1 MPEDLFVPIQMR
13 RARDMETNVIGLKI
27 AASLD
32 GVNIADDDIILLR
45 QAEIDL
51 STDIPSPPP
60 VLYQG
65 DKVMISKGDF
75 SVVVGAAKSRK
86 TFCISA
92 MVGAYLCADEY
103 MNMSSPNDA
112 GNVLW
117 IDTEQSIYHAAKV
130 AKRVCRIAGLPTDQ
144 KTERFRMLCFREY
157 EPDRRRELTDKAIRL
172 YQPSLVVVDGAADL
186 ILDVND
192 SSESAK
198 LATMFMDITKELD
211 NHIVTVLHTNPGGDK
226 PRGHLGTN
234 FLNKAQALFIVRADG
249 DISTVS
255 VERCRDIAVDD
266 FAFAVN
272 NEGLPVLASIP
283 DKSDKLDNLNA
294 IFCKYTQPI
303 RSTDLRD
310 AIMVNEGIK
319 KSMAN
324 RRIREA
330 KEIGVLIENNVGLLY
345 YKGKEVNNESDQ
357 LPF

>member
-1 MPEDLFVPIQMR
+1 
-13 RARDMETNVIGLKI
+13 METNVIGLKI

-32 GVNIADDDIILLR
+32 NINIADDDIRLLR

-65 DKVMISKGDF
+65 DRVMISKGDF

-92 MVGAYLCADEY
+92 MVGAYLSAD
-103 MNMSSPNDA
+103 
-112 GNVLW
+112 
-117 IDTEQSIYHAAKV
+117 AAKV

-310 AIMVNEGIK
+310 VIMVNEGIK

>member
-1 MPEDLFVPIQMR
+1 MV
-13 RARDMETNVIGLKI
+13 TNRIGMSI
-27 AASLD
+27 AASLE
-32 GVNIADDDIILLR
+32 GISIADDDINLLQ

-51 STDIPSPPP
+51 SIDIPSPPP

-86 TFCISA
+86 TFCVSA

-103 MNMSSPNDA
+103 MNMSSPNDT

-130 AKRVCRIAGLPTDQ
+130 AKRVCRIAGLPTNQ
-144 KTERFRMLCFREY
+144 KTDRFRMLCFREY
-157 EPDRRRELTDKAIRL
+157 DPEKRRELTNKAIRL
-172 YQPSLVVVDGAADL
+172 YRPSLVVIDGAADL
-186 ILDVND
+186 IMDVND
-192 SSESAK
+192 SSESVK

-211 NHIVTVLHTNPGGDK
+211 NHIVAVLHTNPGGDK

-234 FLNKAQALFIVRADG
+234 FLNKAQALFIVRADS

-266 FAFAVN
+266 FAFAVSK
-272 NEGLPVLASIP
+272 EGLPILASVP
-283 DKSDKLDNLNA
+283 EKSDKTDNLKA

-303 RSTDLRD
+303 RQTDLRE
-310 AIMVNEGIK
+310 AIMIDEGIK

-330 KEIGVLIENNVGLLY
+330 KAMEVLVENNVGLLY
-345 YKGKEVNNESDQ
+345 YKGKEVNNETGQ

>member
-1 MPEDLFVPIQMR
+1 M
-13 RARDMETNVIGLKI
+13 TNSTIGLKI
-27 AASLD
+27 VSNLEGINMED
-32 GVNIADDDIILLR
+32 EDIRLLQ

-51 STDIPSPPP
+51 SAEIPSPPP
-60 VLYQG
+60 VLFQG
-65 DKVMISKGDF
+65 DKTMISKGDF

-86 TFCISA
+86 TFCVSA

-112 GNVLW
+112 GSVLW
-117 IDTEQSIYHAAKV
+117 IDTEQSIYHAARV
-130 AKRVCRIAGLPTDQ
+130 ARRVCRIAGLPTNQ

-157 EPDRRRELTDKAIRL
+157 TPDKRRELTDKAIRL
-172 YQPSLVVVDGAADL
+172 YRPALVVVDGAADL

-211 NHIVTVLHTNPGGDK
+211 NHIITVLHTNPGGDK

-272 NEGLPVLASIP
+272 QEGLPVLTSIP
-283 DKSDKLDNLNA
+283 EKSDKLDNLRA
-294 IFCKYTQPI
+294 IFSKYTQPI
-303 RSTDLRD
+303 RLNDLKD
-310 AIMVNEGIK
+310 DLIKNEGIK
-319 KSMAN
+319 DSMAY

-330 KEIGVLIENNVGLLY
+330 KNSGILIENNVGMLY
-345 YKGKEVNNESDQ
+345 FKPKEVNDDEK

>member
-1 MPEDLFVPIQMR
+1 MI
-13 RARDMETNVIGLKI
+13 TNTIGLKVLSSVEGI
-27 AASLD
+27 NMGD
-32 GVNIADDDIILLR
+32 EDIRLLQ

-51 STDIPSPPP
+51 SAEIPAPPP
-60 VLYQG
+60 VLFQG
-65 DKVMISKGDF
+65 DKTMISKGDF

-86 TFCISA
+86 TFCVSA

-112 GNVLW
+112 GSVLW
-117 IDTEQSIYHAAKV
+117 IDTEQSIYHAARV
-130 AKRVCRIAGLPTDQ
+130 ASRVCRIAGLPTNK

-157 EPDRRRELTDKAIRL
+157 TPDKRRELTDKAIRL
-172 YQPSLVVVDGAADL
+172 YRPALVVVDGAADL

-211 NHIVTVLHTNPGGDK
+211 NHIITVLHTNPGGDK

-272 NEGLPVLASIP
+272 QEGLPVLTSIP
-283 DKSDKLDNLNA
+283 EKSGKLDNLKA
-294 IFCKYTQPI
+294 IFSKYTQPI
-303 RSTDLRD
+303 RLNDLKD
-310 AIMVNEGIK
+310 DLIKNEGIK
-319 KSMAN
+319 DSMAY

-330 KEIGVLIENNVGLLY
+330 KNSGILIENNVGMLY
-345 YKGKEVNNESDQ
+345 FKPKEVNDDEK

>member
-1 MPEDLFVPIQMR
+1 MIS
-13 RARDMETNVIGLKI
+13 NIGLKVVAGLEGI
-27 AASLD
+27 SVKD
-32 GVNIADDDIILLR
+32 EDIRLLQ

-51 STDIPSPPP
+51 SIDIPSPPP
-60 VLYQG
+60 VLFQG

-86 TFCISA
+86 TFCVSA
-92 MVGAYLCADEY
+92 MVGAYLCASDY

-117 IDTEQSIYHAAKV
+117 IDTEQSIYHAARV
-130 AKRVCRIAGLPTDQ
+130 ARRVCRIAGLPTNQ

-157 EPDRRRELTDKAIRL
+157 TPDKRRELTDKAIRL
-172 YQPSLVVVDGAADL
+172 YRPALVVVDGAADL

-198 LATMFMDITKELD
+198 LATMFMDITKELN
-211 NHIVTVLHTNPGGDK
+211 NHVVTVLHTNPGGDK

-272 NEGLPVLASIP
+272 QEGLPVLTSIP
-283 DKSDKLDNLNA
+283 EKSEKADNLRA
-294 IFCKYTQPI
+294 IFSKYTQPI
-303 RSTDLRD
+303 RPIDLRD
-310 AIMVNEGIK
+310 ALITSEGIK
-319 KSMAN
+319 KNMAN

-330 KEIGVLIENNVGLLY
+330 KEYGILIENSVGLLY
-345 YKGKEVNNESDQ
+345 FKQENVGNKEDSQ

>member
-1 MPEDLFVPIQMR
+1 M
-13 RARDMETNVIGLKI
+13 NNIGLRFL
-27 AASLD
+27 SSVE
-32 GVNIADDDIILLR
+32 GVSMEYEDIRLLQ
-45 QAEIDL
+45 QAELDL
-51 STDIPSPPP
+51 SVEIPSPPP
-60 VLYQG
+60 VLFQG
-65 DKVMISKGDF
+65 DKTMISKGDF

-86 TFCISA
+86 TFCVSA

-103 MNMSSPNDA
+103 MNMSSPADA

-130 AKRVCRIAGLPTDQ
+130 ARRVCRIAGLPTNQ

-157 EPDRRRELTDKAIRL
+157 TPDKRRELTDKAIRL
-172 YQPSLVVVDGAADL
+172 YKPVLVVVDGAADL

-211 NHIVTVLHTNPGGDK
+211 NHIITVLHTNPGGDK

-234 FLNKAQALFIVRADG
+234 FLNKAQALFLVRADG

-266 FAFAVN
+266 FAFA
-272 NEGLPVLASIP
+272 LPVLASIP
-283 DKSDKLDNLNA
+283 EKSDKLDNLRA
-294 IFCKYTQPI
+294 IFSKYTQPI
-303 RSTDLRD
+303 RRTDLKD
-310 AIMVNEGIK
+310 ALISSEGIK
-319 KSMAN
+319 KAMAY
-324 RRIREA
+324 RHIQSA
-330 KEIGVLIENNVGLLY
+330 IDMGILVENNVGMLY
-345 YKGKEVNNESDQ
+345 CKKDVENEDEK

>member
-1 MPEDLFVPIQMR
+1 MV
-13 RARDMETNVIGLKI
+13 NNIGLKVI
-27 AASLD
+27 SSLEGINMED
-32 GVNIADDDIILLR
+32 EDIRLLQR
-45 QAEIDL
+45 AELDL
-51 STDIPSPPP
+51 STDIPAPPP
-60 VLYQG
+60 VLFQG
-65 DKVMISKGDF
+65 DKTMISKGDF

-86 TFCISA
+86 TFCVSA

-112 GNVLW
+112 GSVLW
-117 IDTEQSIYHAAKV
+117 IDTEQSIYHAARV
-130 AKRVCRIAGLPTDQ
+130 ARRVCRIAGLPTNK

-157 EPDRRRELTDKAIRL
+157 TPDKRRELTDKAIRL
-172 YQPSLVVVDGAADL
+172 YRPALVVVDGAADL

-211 NHIVTVLHTNPGGDK
+211 NHIITVLHTNPGGDK

-272 NEGLPVLASIP
+272 KEGLPVLAFIP
-283 DKSDKLDNLNA
+283 EKSDKLDNLKA
-294 IFCKYTQPI
+294 IFSKYTQPI
-303 RSTDLRD
+303 RPTDLRD
-310 AIMVNEGIK
+310 ALISSEGIK
-319 KSMAN
+319 KAMAN
-324 RRIREA
+324 RRIKEGKEA
-330 KEIGVLIENNVGLLY
+330 GLLIENNMGLLY
-345 YKGKEVNNESDQ
+345 YKQECVNDNEDSQ

>member
-1 MPEDLFVPIQMR
+1 MS
-13 RARDMETNVIGLKI
+13 I
-27 AASLD
+27 AASLE
-32 GVNIADDDIILLR
+32 GVSIADDDIRLLQ

-51 STDIPSPPP
+51 SVDIPSPPP

-86 TFCISA
+86 TFCVSA

-103 MNMSSPNDA
+103 MNMSSPNDT

-130 AKRVCRIAGLPTDQ
+130 AKRVCRISSLPTTQ
-144 KTERFRMLCFREY
+144 KTDRFRMLCFREY
-157 EPDRRRELTDKAIRL
+157 EPAKRRELTDKAIRL
-172 YQPSLVVVDGAADL
+172 YRPALVVVDGAADL

-266 FAFAVN
+266 FAFAVSK
-272 NEGLPVLASIP
+272 EGLPILASIP
-283 DKSDKLDNLNA
+283 EKTDKVDNLKG
-294 IFCKYTQPI
+294 IFCKYIQPI
-303 RSTDLRD
+303 RQTDLRD
-310 AIMVNEGIK
+310 AIIIDEGIK

-330 KEIGVLIENNVGLLY
+330 KDAGILTENNAGLLY
-345 YKGKEVNNESDQ
+345 YKGKEVHNETGQ

>member
-1 MPEDLFVPIQMR
+1 MV
-13 RARDMETNVIGLKI
+13 TNRIGMSI
-27 AASLD
+27 AASLE
-32 GVNIADDDIILLR
+32 GVSIADDDIKLLQ

-51 STDIPSPPP
+51 SIDIPSPPP

-86 TFCISA
+86 TFCVSA

-112 GNVLW
+112 GSVLW

-130 AKRVCRIAGLPTDQ
+130 AKRVCRISGLPTNQ
-144 KTERFRMLCFREY
+144 KTDRFRMLCFREY
-157 EPDRRRELTDKAIRL
+157 EPGKRRELTDKAIRL
-172 YQPSLVVVDGAADL
+172 YRPSLVVVDGAADL
-186 ILDVND
+186 IMDVND

-266 FAFAVN
+266 FAFAVSK
-272 NEGLPVLASIP
+272 EGLPVLASIP
-283 DKSDKLDNLNA
+283 EKSDKTDNLKD

-303 RSTDLRD
+303 RQTDLRD
-310 AIMVNEGIK
+310 AIMIDEGIK
-319 KSMAN
+319 KAMAN
-324 RRIREA
+324 RRIKDGKDA
-330 KEIGVLIENNVGLLY
+330 GILIENNVGLLY
-345 YKGKEVNNESDQ
+345 YKKKEVSNECEQ

>member
-1 MPEDLFVPIQMR
+1 MN
-13 RARDMETNVIGLKI
+13 TIGLKVVAGLEGI
-27 AASLD
+27 NMKD
-32 GVNIADDDIILLR
+32 EDIRLLQ
-45 QAEIDL
+45 QAELDL
-51 STDIPSPPP
+51 SIDIPSPPP
-60 VLYQG
+60 VLFQG

-86 TFCISA
+86 TFCVSA

-103 MNMSSPNDA
+103 MNMSSPADA

-117 IDTEQSIYHAAKV
+117 IDTEQSIYHAARV
-130 AKRVCRIAGLPTDQ
+130 ARRVLRIAGLPTNQ

-157 EPDRRRELTDKAIRL
+157 TPDKRRELTDKAIRL
-172 YQPSLVVVDGAADL
+172 YRPALVVVDGAADL

-198 LATMFMDITKELD
+198 LATMFMDITKELN
-211 NHIVTVLHTNPGGDK
+211 NHVVTVLHTNPGGDK

-266 FAFAVN
+266 FAFTIN
-272 NEGLPVLASIP
+272 KEGLPVLASIP
-283 DKSDKLDNLNA
+283 EKSDKLDNLKA
-294 IFCKYTQPI
+294 IFSKYTQPI
-303 RSTDLRD
+303 RVNDLKED
-310 AIMVNEGIK
+310 LIKNEGIK
-319 KSMAN
+319 DSMAY

-330 KEIGVLIENNVGLLY
+330 RNSGLLIENNVGMLY
-345 YKGKEVNNESDQ
+345 FKQKEANDDEK

>member
-1 MPEDLFVPIQMR
+1 MVS
-13 RARDMETNVIGLKI
+13 NIGLKVV
-27 AASLD
+27 AGLEGFSMED
-32 GVNIADDDIILLR
+32 EDIRLLQ
-45 QAEIDL
+45 QAELDL
-51 STDIPSPPP
+51 SIDIPSPPP
-60 VLYQG
+60 VLFQG
-65 DKVMISKGDF
+65 DKTMISKGDF

-86 TFCISA
+86 TFCVSA

-103 MNMSSPNDA
+103 MNMSSPADA
-112 GNVLW
+112 GSVLW
-117 IDTEQSIYHAAKV
+117 IDTEQSIYHAARV
-130 AKRVCRIAGLPTDQ
+130 ARRVCRIAGLPTNQ
-144 KTERFRMLCFREY
+144 NTERFRMLCFREY
-157 EPDRRRELTDKAIRL
+157 TPDKRRELTDKAIRL
-172 YQPSLVVVDGAADL
+172 YRPALVVVDGAADL

-211 NHIVTVLHTNPGGDK
+211 NHIITVLHTNPGGDK

-272 NEGLPVLASIP
+272 QEGLPVLASIP
-283 DKSDKLDNLNA
+283 EKSEKADDLRA
-294 IFCKYTQPI
+294 IFSKYTQPI
-303 RSTDLRD
+303 RVNDLKED
-310 AIMVNEGIK
+310 LIKNEGIK
-319 KSMAN
+319 DSMAY

-330 KEIGVLIENNVGLLY
+330 KNSGLLIENNVGMLY
-345 YKGKEVNNESDQ
+345 FKKKEANDDEK

>member
-1 MPEDLFVPIQMR
+1 M
-13 RARDMETNVIGLKI
+13 
-27 AASLD
+27 
-32 GVNIADDDIILLR
+32 
-45 QAEIDL
+45 
-51 STDIPSPPP
+51 
-60 VLYQG
+60 
-65 DKVMISKGDF
+65 
-75 SVVVGAAKSRK
+75 
-86 TFCISA
+86 
-92 MVGAYLCADEY
+92 
-103 MNMSSPNDA
+103 
-112 GNVLW
+112 
-117 IDTEQSIYHAAKV
+117 
-130 AKRVCRIAGLPTDQ
+130 
-144 KTERFRMLCFREY
+144 
-157 EPDRRRELTDKAIRL
+157 
-172 YQPSLVVVDGAADL
+172 
-186 ILDVND
+186 
-192 SSESAK
+192 
-198 LATMFMDITKELD
+198 
-211 NHIVTVLHTNPGGDK
+211 
-226 PRGHLGTN
+226 
-234 FLNKAQALFIVRADG
+234 FIVRADG

>member
-1 MPEDLFVPIQMR
+1 MED
-13 RARDMETNVIGLKI
+13 E
-27 AASLD
+27 
-32 GVNIADDDIILLR
+32 DIRLLQ
-45 QAEIDL
+45 QAELDL
-51 STDIPSPPP
+51 STDIPAPPP
-60 VLYQG
+60 ILFQG
-65 DKVMISKGDF
+65 DKTMISKGDF

-86 TFCISA
+86 TFCVSA

-103 MNMSSPNDA
+103 MNMSSPADA

-130 AKRVCRIAGLPTDQ
+130 ARRVCRIAGLPTNQ

-157 EPDRRRELTDKAIRL
+157 TPDKRRELTDKAIRL
-172 YQPSLVVVDGAADL
+172 YKPVLVVVDGAADL

-211 NHIVTVLHTNPGGDK
+211 NHIITVLHTNPGGDK

-234 FLNKAQALFIVRADG
+234 FLNKAQALFLVRADG

-272 NEGLPVLASIP
+272 KEGLPVLASIP
-283 DKSDKLDNLNA
+283 EKSDKLDNLRA
-294 IFCKYTQPI
+294 IFSKYTQPI
-303 RSTDLRD
+303 RRTDLKD
-310 AIMVNEGIK
+310 ALISSEGIK
-319 KSMAN
+319 KAMAY
-324 RRIREA
+324 RHIQSA
-330 KEIGVLIENNVGLLY
+330 IDMGILVENNVGMLY
-345 YKGKEVNNESDQ
+345 CKKDVENEDEK

>member
-1 MPEDLFVPIQMR
+1 MS
-13 RARDMETNVIGLKI
+13 I
-27 AASLD
+27 AASLE
-32 GVNIADDDIILLR
+32 GVSIEDDDIKLLQ

-51 STDIPSPPP
+51 SIDIPSPPP

-86 TFCISA
+86 TFCVSA
-92 MVGAYLCADEY
+92 MVGAYLCTDEY
-103 MNMSSPNDA
+103 MNMSSPNDT

-130 AKRVCRIAGLPTDQ
+130 AKRVCRIAGLPTNQ
-144 KTERFRMLCFREY
+144 KTDRFRMLCFREY
-157 EPDRRRELTDKAIRL
+157 EPGKRRELTDKAIRL
-172 YQPSLVVVDGAADL
+172 YRPSLVVVDGAADL

-266 FAFAVN
+266 FAFAVSK
-272 NEGLPVLASIP
+272 EGLPILASVP
-283 DKSDKLDNLNA
+283 EKSDKTDNLKA

-303 RSTDLRD
+303 RRDDLKD
-310 AIMVNEGIK
+310 AIMSNGKIK
-319 KSMAN
+319 RAMAY
-324 RRIREA
+324 RHIQDA
-330 KEIGVLIENNVGLLY
+330 IKVGLLVENNVGMLY
-345 YKGKEVNNESDQ
+345 FKGKEVADEI

>member
-1 MPEDLFVPIQMR
+1 M
-13 RARDMETNVIGLKI
+13 
-27 AASLD
+27 
-32 GVNIADDDIILLR
+32 
-45 QAEIDL
+45 
-51 STDIPSPPP
+51 
-60 VLYQG
+60 
-65 DKVMISKGDF
+65 
-75 SVVVGAAKSRK
+75 
-86 TFCISA
+86 
-92 MVGAYLCADEY
+92 
-103 MNMSSPNDA
+103 
-112 GNVLW
+112 
-117 IDTEQSIYHAAKV
+117 
-130 AKRVCRIAGLPTDQ
+130 
-144 KTERFRMLCFREY
+144 
-157 EPDRRRELTDKAIRL
+157 TDKAIRL

-255 VERCRDIAVDD
+255 VERCRDIAVD
-266 FAFAVN
+266 
-272 NEGLPVLASIP
+272 E
-283 DKSDKLDNLNA
+283 LDNLNA

-310 AIMVNEGIK
+310 AIMVDEGIK

>member
-1 MPEDLFVPIQMR
+1 M
-13 RARDMETNVIGLKI
+13 NNIGLRFL
-27 AASLD
+27 SSVE
-32 GVNIADDDIILLR
+32 GVSMEYEDIRLLQ
-45 QAEIDL
+45 QAELDL
-51 STDIPSPPP
+51 SVEIPSPPP
-60 VLYQG
+60 VLFQG
-65 DKVMISKGDF
+65 DKTMISKGDF

-86 TFCISA
+86 TFCVSA

-103 MNMSSPNDA
+103 MNMSSPADA

-130 AKRVCRIAGLPTDQ
+130 ARRVCRIAGLPTNQ

-157 EPDRRRELTDKAIRL
+157 TPDKRRELTDKAIRL
-172 YQPSLVVVDGAADL
+172 YKPVLVVVDGAADL

-211 NHIVTVLHTNPGGDK
+211 NHIITVLHTNPGGDK

-234 FLNKAQALFIVRADG
+234 FLNKAQALFLVRADG

-272 NEGLPVLASIP
+272 KEGLPVLASIP
-283 DKSDKLDNLNA
+283 EKSDKLDNLRA
-294 IFCKYTQPI
+294 IFSKYTQPI
-303 RSTDLRD
+303 RRTDLKD
-310 AIMVNEGIK
+310 ALISSEGIK
-319 KSMAN
+319 KAMAY
-324 RRIREA
+324 RHIQSA
-330 KEIGVLIENNVGLLY
+330 IDMGILVENNVGMLY
-345 YKGKEVNNESDQ
+345 CKKDVENEDEK

>member
-1 MPEDLFVPIQMR
+1 M
-13 RARDMETNVIGLKI
+13 NNIGLKVVAGLEGI
-27 AASLD
+27 SMED
-32 GVNIADDDIILLR
+32 EDIRLLQ
-45 QAEIDL
+45 QAELDL
-51 STDIPSPPP
+51 SIDIPSPPP
-60 VLYQG
+60 VLFQG
-65 DKVMISKGDF
+65 DKTMISKGDF

-86 TFCISA
+86 TFCVSA

-117 IDTEQSIYHAAKV
+117 IDTEQSVYHAAKV
-130 AKRVCRIAGLPTDQ
+130 ARRVCRIAGLPTNQ

-157 EPDRRRELTDKAIRL
+157 TPDKRRELTDKAIRL
-172 YQPSLVVVDGAADL
+172 YKPALVVVDGAADL

-211 NHIVTVLHTNPGGDK
+211 NHIITVLHTNPGGDK

-266 FAFAVN
+266 FAFAIN
-272 NEGLPVLASIP
+272 KEGLPVLASIP
-283 DKSDKLDNLNA
+283 EKSDKLDNLKA
-294 IFCKYTQPI
+294 IFSEYTQPVRI
-303 RSTDLRD
+303 GDLKEEL
-310 AIMVNEGIK
+310 IKNEGIK
-319 KSMAN
+319 DSMAY

-330 KEIGVLIENNVGLLY
+330 KRLGLLIENNVGMLY
-345 YKGKEVNNESDQ
+345 FKQKEVNDDEK

>member
-1 MPEDLFVPIQMR
+1 MV
-13 RARDMETNVIGLKI
+13 NNIGLKVI
-27 AASLD
+27 SSLEGINMED
-32 GVNIADDDIILLR
+32 EDIRLLQR
-45 QAEIDL
+45 AELDL
-51 STDIPSPPP
+51 STDIPAPPP
-60 VLYQG
+60 VLFQG
-65 DKVMISKGDF
+65 DKTMISKGDF

-86 TFCISA
+86 TFCVSA

-112 GNVLW
+112 GSVLW
-117 IDTEQSIYHAAKV
+117 IDTEQSIYHAARV
-130 AKRVCRIAGLPTDQ
+130 ARRVCRIAGLPTNK

-157 EPDRRRELTDKAIRL
+157 TPDKRRELTDKAIRL
-172 YQPSLVVVDGAADL
+172 YRPALVVVDGAADL

-211 NHIVTVLHTNPGGDK
+211 NHIITVLHTNPGGDK

-266 FAFAVN
+266 FAFAIN
-272 NEGLPVLASIP
+272 KEGLPVLASIP
-283 DKSDKLDNLNA
+283 EKSDKLDNLKA
-294 IFCKYTQPI
+294 IFSKYTQPI
-303 RSTDLRD
+303 RPTDLRD
-310 AIMVNEGIK
+310 ALISSEGIK

-330 KEIGVLIENNVGLLY
+330 KDYGVLIENNVGLLY
-345 YKGKEVNNESDQ
+345 YKQECVNDNEDSQ

>member
-1 MPEDLFVPIQMR
+1 M
-13 RARDMETNVIGLKI
+13 TNSTIGLKI
-27 AASLD
+27 VSNLEGINMED
-32 GVNIADDDIILLR
+32 EDIRLLQ

-51 STDIPSPPP
+51 SAEIPSPPP
-60 VLYQG
+60 VLFQG
-65 DKVMISKGDF
+65 DKTMISKGDF

-86 TFCISA
+86 TFCVSA

-112 GNVLW
+112 GSVLW
-117 IDTEQSIYHAAKV
+117 IDTEQSIYHAARV
-130 AKRVCRIAGLPTDQ
+130 ARRVCRIAGLPTNQ

-157 EPDRRRELTDKAIRL
+157 TPD
-172 YQPSLVVVDGAADL
+172 

-211 NHIVTVLHTNPGGDK
+211 NHIITVLHTNPGGDK

-272 NEGLPVLASIP
+272 QEGLPVLASIP
-283 DKSDKLDNLNA
+283 EKSDKLDNLKA
-294 IFCKYTQPI
+294 IFSKYTQPI
-303 RSTDLRD
+303 RPTDLRD
-310 AIMVNEGIK
+310 ALISSEGIK
-319 KSMAN
+319 KNMAN

-330 KEIGVLIENNVGLLY
+330 KEYGILIENSVGLLY
-345 YKGKEVNNESDQ
+345 FKQENVGNNEDSQ
-357 LPF
+357 LPFYTQVGTIGYFRVQLQRYG

>member
-1 MPEDLFVPIQMR
+1 MI
-13 RARDMETNVIGLKI
+13 TNTIGLKVLS
-27 AASLD
+27 SLEGINMED
-32 GVNIADDDIILLR
+32 EDIRLLQR
-45 QAEIDL
+45 AELDL
-51 STDIPSPPP
+51 STDIPAPPP
-60 VLYQG
+60 VLFQG
-65 DKVMISKGDF
+65 DKTMISKGDF

-86 TFCISA
+86 TFCVSA

-112 GNVLW
+112 GSVLW
-117 IDTEQSIYHAAKV
+117 VDTEQSIYHAARV
-130 AKRVCRIAGLPTDQ
+130 ARRVCRIAGLPTNK

-157 EPDRRRELTDKAIRL
+157 TPDKRRELTDKAIRL
-172 YQPSLVVVDGAADL
+172 YRPALVVVDGAADL

-211 NHIVTVLHTNPGGDK
+211 NHIITVLHTNPGGDK

-266 FAFAVN
+266 FAFAIN
-272 NEGLPVLASIP
+272 KEGLPVLASIP
-283 DKSDKLDNLNA
+283 EKSDKLDNLKA
-294 IFCKYTQPI
+294 IFSKYTQPI
-303 RSTDLRD
+303 RPTDLRD
-310 AIMVNEGIK
+310 ALISSEGIK
-319 KSMAN
+319 KAMAN
-324 RRIREA
+324 RRIKEGKEA
-330 KEIGVLIENNVGLLY
+330 GLLIENNMGLLY
-345 YKGKEVNNESDQ
+345 YKQECVNDNEDSQ

>member
-1 MPEDLFVPIQMR
+1 MTSNYR
-13 RARDMETNVIGLKI
+13 
-27 AASLD
+27 
-32 GVNIADDDIILLR
+32 DIIKAELQKIDLYSGNNGVKIDDESLSLL
-45 QAEIDL
+45 QKAEIDL
-51 STDIPSPPP
+51 SIDIPSPPP

-65 DKVMISKGDF
+65 EKVMISKGDF

-86 TFCISA
+86 TFCVSA
-92 MVGAYLCADEY
+92 MVGAYLCTDEY

-117 IDTEQSIYHAAKV
+117 IDTEQSSYHAAKV
-130 AKRVCRIAGLPTDQ
+130 AKRVCRIAGLPTNQ

-157 EPDRRRELTDKAIRL
+157 EPGKRRELTDKAIRL
-172 YQPSLVVVDGAADL
+172 YRPSLVVVDGAADL

-192 SSESAK
+192 SAESAK
-198 LATMFMDITKELD
+198 LATMFMDITKEMD

-266 FAFAVN
+266 FAFAVSK
-272 NEGLPVLASIP
+272 EGLPVLASIP
-283 DKSDKLDNLNA
+283 EKSDKIDNLKA

-303 RSTDLRD
+303 RLNDLKD
-310 AIMVNEGIK
+310 TIISENGIK
-319 KSMAN
+319 DSMAY

-330 KEIGVLIENNVGLLY
+330 KTAGVLIENNVGMLY
-345 YKGKEVNNESDQ
+345 YKEEEATNEM

>member
-1 MPEDLFVPIQMR
+1 MVS
-13 RARDMETNVIGLKI
+13 NIGLKVVAGLEGI
-27 AASLD
+27 SMED
-32 GVNIADDDIILLR
+32 EDIRLLQ
-45 QAEIDL
+45 QAELDL
-51 STDIPSPPP
+51 STDIPAPPP
-60 VLYQG
+60 VLFQG
-65 DKVMISKGDF
+65 DKTMISKGDF

-86 TFCISA
+86 TFCVSA

-103 MNMSSPNDA
+103 MNMSSPADA

-117 IDTEQSIYHAAKV
+117 IDTEQSVYHAARV
-130 AKRVCRIAGLPTDQ
+130 ARRVCRIAGLPTNQ

-157 EPDRRRELTDKAIRL
+157 TPDKRRELTDKAIRL
-172 YQPSLVVVDGAADL
+172 YRPALVVVDGAADL

-211 NHIVTVLHTNPGGDK
+211 NHIITVLHTNPGGDK

-272 NEGLPVLASIP
+272 QEGLPVLASIP
-283 DKSDKLDNLNA
+283 EKSEKADNLRA
-294 IFCKYTQPI
+294 IFSKYTQPI
-303 RSTDLRD
+303 RPTDLRD
-310 AIMVNEGIK
+310 ALISSEGIK
-319 KSMAN
+319 KAMAN
-324 RRIREA
+324 RRIKEGREA
-330 KEIGVLIENNVGLLY
+330 GILVENHAGLLY
-345 YKGKEVNNESDQ
+345 FKQENVSNNEDSQ

>member
-1 MPEDLFVPIQMR
+1 
-13 RARDMETNVIGLKI
+13 
-27 AASLD
+27 
-32 GVNIADDDIILLR
+32 
-45 QAEIDL
+45 
-51 STDIPSPPP
+51 
-60 VLYQG
+60 
-65 DKVMISKGDF
+65 
-75 SVVVGAAKSRK
+75 
-86 TFCISA
+86 

-112 GNVLW
+112 GSVLW
-117 IDTEQSIYHAAKV
+117 VDTEQSIYHAARV
-130 AKRVCRIAGLPTDQ
+130 ARRVCRIAGLPTNQ

-157 EPDRRRELTDKAIRL
+157 TPDKRRELTDKAIRL
-172 YQPSLVVVDGAADL
+172 YRPALVVVDGAADL

-211 NHIVTVLHTNPGGDK
+211 NHIITVLHTNPGGDK

-272 NEGLPVLASIP
+272 QEGLPVLTSIP
-283 DKSDKLDNLNA
+283 EKSDKLDNLKA
-294 IFCKYTQPI
+294 IFSKYTQPI
-303 RSTDLRD
+303 RPTDLRD
-310 AIMVNEGIK
+310 ALISSEGIK

-330 KEIGVLIENNVGLLY
+330 KDYGVLIENNVGLLY
-345 YKGKEVNNESDQ
+345 YKQECVNDNEDSQ

>member
-1 MPEDLFVPIQMR
+1 MNEVT
-13 RARDMETNVIGLKI
+13 ATI

-32 GVNIADDDIILLR
+32 GIKIDAETVALLQ

-51 STDIPSPPP
+51 SKEIPSPPP
-60 VLYQG
+60 VLFQG
-65 DKVMISKGDF
+65 DRTMISKGDF

-86 TFCISA
+86 TFCVSA
-92 MVGAYLCADEY
+92 IVGAYLCADEY

-130 AKRVCRIAGLPTDQ
+130 AKRVCRIAGIPTNEKSD
-144 KTERFRMLCFREY
+144 RFRILCFREY
-157 EPDRRRELTDKAIRL
+157 EPGKRRELTDKAIRL
-172 YQPSLVVVDGAADL
+172 YKPSLVVVDGAADL

-192 SSESAK
+192 SGESAR

-211 NHIVTVLHTNPGGDK
+211 NHIITVLHTNPGGDK

-249 DISTVS
+249 DTSTVS

-266 FAFAVN
+266 FAFMVN
-272 NEGLPVLASIP
+272 NEGMPILTAMPE
-283 DKSDKLDNLNA
+283 KSDKLDNLKT
-294 IFCKYTQPI
+294 IFSKYIQPI
-303 RSTDLRD
+303 RQTDLRD
-310 AIMVNEGIK
+310 TVIKDEKIK

-330 KEIGVLIENNVGLLY
+330 RDAGLLVENNVGMLY
-345 YKGKEVNNESDQ
+345 YKKEKTDEEDGL